1 MGPSLAMNAAS
12 TWTIVLAAGDGTRLR
27 SLTTVAPGAS
37 IPKQFCSFRP
47 GPSLL
52 DQSLTRAIT
61 VSGRNR
67 ACAIVAGDHRR
78 WWEPLPWRIP
88 AENIVVQHQNRGTA
102 IGILLPLLQILERD
116 PDASVV
122 VLPSDHFVQRE
133 IVLQRS
139 MHRAVQLSRQDGDH
153 LILLGFTPDAPDTQ
167 LGYIVPSG
175 GPVDDVAP
183 VKQFVEKPSDSHM
196 RHLVNQGG
204 LWNALILAAKGSMLV
219 ELCRARF
226 ANIVEALQQ
235 AVRRDLKARSKSSH
249 TRRLYQD
256 LPSVDFSRDV
266 LQGRESLIKV
276 LRVPHCG
283 WSDLGTPERV
293 GLTLRRTQPKR
304 DPLGPN
310 NMMGLL
316 ALATEYERRHGAS
329 VLA

>member
-1 MGPSLAMNAAS
+1 MNAAS
-12 TWTIVLAAGDGTRLR
+12 TWTIVLAAGEGTRLK

-37 IPKQFCSFRP
+37 IPKQFCSFHP

-67 ACAIVAGDHRR
+67 ACAVVAGDHRR

-88 AENIVVQHQNRGTA
+88 AENIVVQHHNRGTA

-122 VLPSDHFVQRE
+122 ILPSDHFVQRE

-139 MHRAVQLSRQDGDH
+139 MHRAVQLCRQDGDH
-153 LILLGFTPDAPDTQ
+153 IILLGFTPDAPDTQ
-167 LGYIVPSG
+167 LGYIVPSS
-175 GPVDDVAP
+175 GPPDDVAP
-183 VKQFVEKPSDSHM
+183 VRQFVEKPSDTDM
-196 RHLVNQGG
+196 RHLLNQGG
-204 LWNALILAAKGSMLV
+204 LWNALILAAKGRMLV
-219 ELCRARF
+219 ELCRTRI
-226 ANIVEALQQ
+226 ANIVEALQL
-235 AVRRDLKARSKSSH
+235 AVRKDLKANSKSSH

-256 LPSVDFSRDV
+256 LPSVDFSRDI
-266 LQGRESLIKV
+266 LQGLESLIKV

-283 WSDLGTPERV
+283 WSDLGTPERI
-293 GLTLRRTQPKR
+293 GLTLKRTQPKR
-304 DPLGPN
+304 NPIGPN

-329 VLA
+329 VIV